1 MIISLS
7 QRVWRRAACAVSP
20 FVSCSSVR
28 LLPDVGS
35 VACDRR
41 SLVVLSP
48 LLVHTRSHTC
58 TLKWK
63 HSHVDMRTHACTFTP
78 TSIHTWIHAHTSSPP
93 PTNLQMCSSAASSRP
108 SFLALGGP
116 LCPSYDCSHLVN
128 ECLQAKA
135 NQQFWHAAEVAV
147 VTCLLT
153 TSLTNWFHVWQTH

>member
-7 QRVWRRAACAVSP
+7 QRVWRRAACAASP

-58 TLKWK
+58 TAK
-63 HSHVDMRTHACTFTP
+63 VEAFTCGY
-78 TSIHTWIHAHTSSPP
+78 AHTHMRARSLPLPSTHGYTRTLPP
-93 PTNLQMCSSAASSRP
+93 PPSTCRCAPLRPRHALHSSLLAGPCVPVTTAVTWSMSAFKLKLTSS
-108 SFLALGGP
+108 SDTP
-116 LCPSYDCSHLVN
+116 LKSQS
-128 ECLQAKA
+128 
-135 NQQFWHAAEVAV
+135 
-147 VTCLLT
+147 
-153 TSLTNWFHVWQTH
+153 

>member
-7 QRVWRRAACAVSP
+7 QRVWRRAACAASP

-58 TLKWK
+58 TAKVEAFTCGYAHTHTCVHV
-63 HSHVDMRTHACTFTP
+63 HSHFHPHMDTRAHFLPPPSTCRCAPLRPRHALHSSLLAGPCVPVTTAV
-78 TSIHTWIHAHTSSPP
+78 TWSMSAFKLKLTSSSD
-93 PTNLQMCSSAASSRP
+93 T
-108 SFLALGGP
+108 P
-116 LCPSYDCSHLVN
+116 LKSQS
-128 ECLQAKA
+128 
-135 NQQFWHAAEVAV
+135 
-147 VTCLLT
+147 
-153 TSLTNWFHVWQTH
+153 

>member
-7 QRVWRRAACAVSP
+7 QRVWRRAACAASP

-58 TLKWK
+58 TAK
-63 HSHVDMRTHACTFTP
+63 VEAFTCGY
-78 TSIHTWIHAHTSSPP
+78 AHTHMRARSLPLPSTHGYTRTLPP
-93 PTNLQMCSSAASSRP
+93 PPLNLQMCSSAASSRP

-135 NQQFWHAAEVAV
+135 NQQF
-147 VTCLLT
+147 
-153 TSLTNWFHVWQTH
+153 

>member
-7 QRVWRRAACAVSP
+7 QRVWRRAACAASP

-35 VACDRR
+35 VACDRG

-58 TLKWK
+58 TAK
-63 HSHVDMRTHACTFTP
+63 VEAFTCGY
-78 TSIHTWIHAHTSSPP
+78 AHTHMRARSLPLPSTHGYTRTLPP
-93 PTNLQMCSSAASSRP
+93 PPPDLQMCSSAASSRP

-135 NQQFWHAAEVAV
+135 NQQF
-147 VTCLLT
+147 
-153 TSLTNWFHVWQTH
+153 